1 MSVINRGFFDEAVQA
16 AGEEINYL
24 ADINEDTV
32 EESQY
37 EIGLE
42 GTMMHLYEA
51 EEAWNKIQTYVAI
64 EEFMGFKETGDTEYV
79 LEGEKSE
86 NFFTSVINWFRSMGA
101 KIVATFKKFFNY
113 MASKVKSDKGFVKKF
128 GGQIG
133 NLVIP
138 AGFRFKG
145 YKFNIDSSKVQD
157 AVDACDKF
165 IDSKLPGLGSTIA
178 SMNDT
183 NLTSFKNKLDE
194 YNSQKENYKDMLK
207 AAVVGQSGSLSD
219 KEFGIELTKI
229 FRSGAAMPESLAP
242 TKSLLEEYLKYVTDH
257 SANVKKAK
265 ESMTKIKDTINK
277 KIKLIEDDRKGFK
290 KDEKSPSKAVAMSY
304 AHAKISLCKDEITYI
319 TRLNGALISALHQQ
333 NRQAKSVIY
342 AVNARQTKAVGES
355 AIYTRLGN
363 F

>member
-1 MSVINRGFFDEAVQA
+1 MSVINRGFFDEAVQT

-86 NFFTSVINWFRSMGA
+86 SFFTSVINWFKSMAG
-101 KIVATFKKFFNY
+101 KVVATFKKFVNY
-113 MASKVKSDKGFVKKF
+113 MASKIKSDKAFIKKF
-128 GGQIG
+128 DGKIK

-138 AGFRFKG
+138 SGFTFKG
-145 YKFNIDSSKVQD
+145 YNYSIDSAIVSKNS
-157 AVDACDKF
+157 DK
-165 IDSKLPGLGSTIA
+165 IKNYIMQKMPRSIVSITQRATEEAKKELDS
-178 SMNDT
+178 
-183 NLTSFKNKLDE
+183 
-194 YNSQKENYKDMLK
+194 YNSQKDSIK
-207 AAVVGQSGSLSD
+207 ATIKGLGVGNNKSMSE
-219 KEFGIELTKI
+219 KEFGIELTKL
-229 FRSGAAMPESLAP
+229 FRSEQAVPSQISV
-242 TKSLLEEYLKYVTDH
+242 TSSLLEEYFTYVSSHQDNVKEAKKSMEIIKGQINEAIKYVNKEKTDI
-257 SANVKKAK
+257 KKA
-265 ESMTKIKDTINK
+265 
-277 KIKLIEDDRKGFK
+277 
-290 KDEKSPSKAVAMSY
+290 EKSVKSIAMSY
-304 AHAKISLCKDEITYI
+304 ANAKISLYKEQISI
-319 TRLNGALISALHQQ
+319 LSRVNGALISALNQR

-355 AIYTRLGN
+355 AVLTQLGN